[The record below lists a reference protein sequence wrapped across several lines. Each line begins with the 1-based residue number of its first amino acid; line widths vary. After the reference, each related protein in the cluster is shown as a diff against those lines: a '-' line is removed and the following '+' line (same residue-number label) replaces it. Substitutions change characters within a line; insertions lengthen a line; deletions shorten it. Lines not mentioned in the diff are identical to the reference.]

1 MGLGTAQR
9 REHFWDAARALLM
22 VLGIPY
28 HVALAFRPVGQDW
41 IIHNPD
47 GSPFFAY
54 LAEFIH
60 LFRMPAFF
68 VIAGY
73 FAALLLARREP
84 GQWLQGR
91 FTRLG
96 VPFVTAILILVPPL
110 NIVTELSNFAL
121 PGALRSFE
129 HNSATSGGYWVR
141 HLWFIIVLLY
151 CSTAAAALV
160 HWKPHLA
167 KAMVPARIDSWI
179 SRHFPLALMGVAAM
193 IGLWEGGAIELFYKA
208 GLATNLPQQ
217 ILRLDDLI
225 TSAPYFLMGFLLM
238 RSPATLERMGRF
250 SPTVLALAIG
260 VTAFSLATTDLFW
273 PPIGR
278 FVGTISAV
286 AMTQV
291 VIWGVRRFLDR
302 PIPLVQRFVA
312 ASFVIYLVHLP
323 IILALVLW
331 GQHIA
336 MPVGLK
342 ALAVMLLS
350 LMLSYGVWL
359 IVERVP
365 LLAFLFN
372 GTPIPPR
379 EPPRRYLP
387 SSR

>member
-1 MGLGTAQR
+1 MGKAQR

-28 HVALAFRPVGQDW
+28 HVALAFRPPGQDW
-41 IIHNPD
+41 IIHSPD
-47 GSPFFAY
+47 GSPFFTV

-84 GQWLQGR
+84 GVWLQGR

-96 VPFVTAILILVPPL
+96 VPFVTAMLLIIPPL
-110 NIVTELSNFAL
+110 NLITELSNFTL
-121 PGALRSFE
+121 PGAIKSWQL
-129 HNSATSGGYWVR
+129 NSSTSGGYWVR

-160 HWKPHLA
+160 KARPHLA
-167 KAMVPARIDSWI
+167 TAMVPQRVDSWI
-179 SRHFPLALMGVAAM
+179 ARNFPLALAGVAVV

-217 ILRLDDLI
+217 ILRIDDLI
-225 TSAPYFLMGFLLM
+225 SSAPYFVMGFLLM

-250 SPTVLALAIG
+250 SPGVMVLAVGA
-260 VTAFSLATTDLFW
+260 TAFALATTDQFW
-273 PPIGR
+273 PPVGR

-286 AMTQV
+286 AMTQI
-291 VIWGVRRFLDR
+291 VISGVRRFLDR
-302 PIPLVQRFVA
+302 PIPLVRRFVA

-323 IILALVLW
+323 IILGLILL
-331 GQHIA
+331 GQHVVMA
-336 MPVGLK
+336 AALK
-342 ALAVMLLS
+342 AVAIMILS
-350 LMLSYGVWL
+350 LLLSYGVWL
-359 IVERVP
+359 VVERVP

-379 EPPRRYLP
+379 EPPRHYARSNP
-387 SSR
+387 